1 MRPDE
6 LTGLVLGPAG
16 YPKVDDTAAFQG
28 WVKVT
33 QSEGHTRATLA
44 SIFWSIY
51 IESNEWISSLRALM
65 PRDSRDIQWREEESM
80 VVSRGITDM
89 THYDLL
95 VLHPRVQGE
104 PLGFVLPPIPSRNL
118 LETAVRWRDNNRVSQ
133 AILLRQ
139 RQDELPEGTHK
150 RFDECLAAV
159 DKIDPE
165 FVYEMLSV
173 LEPGVVIARKPR
185 TEFTCVPSPFWAAAT
200 DRHTPASSTV
210 GVVGRNKA
218 GQVGVTCC
226 LHGIAPDLD
235 PNDAYKVIGAKVWID
250 GREGS
255 VISADGITDSVFVML
270 PNLGTANFTS
280 PPSSVRGPLTGVCPR
295 QKERVHFEG
304 LTSGVQNTEVMSHDL
319 GIPRGLRGDQLRVY
333 TPAATS
339 PGDSGSAL
347 VDGDGKVLGVCYQ
360 RTGIGEPIEWA
371 SWMWA
376 QSVYEAHDLDTV
388 LTPMTQL
395 SERGAVWL
403 ERRG

>member
-139 RQDELPEGTHK
+139 RQDELPEGTYK
-150 RFDECLAAV
+150 RFD
-159 DKIDPE
+159 
-165 FVYEMLSV
+165 
-173 LEPGVVIARKPR
+173 
-185 TEFTCVPSPFWAAAT
+185 
-200 DRHTPASSTV
+200 
-210 GVVGRNKA
+210 
-218 GQVGVTCC
+218 
-226 LHGIAPDLD
+226 
-235 PNDAYKVIGAKVWID
+235 
-250 GREGS
+250 
-255 VISADGITDSVFVML
+255 
-270 PNLGTANFTS
+270 
-280 PPSSVRGPLTGVCPR
+280 
-295 QKERVHFEG
+295 
-304 LTSGVQNTEVMSHDL
+304 
-319 GIPRGLRGDQLRVY
+319 
-333 TPAATS
+333 
-339 PGDSGSAL
+339 
-347 VDGDGKVLGVCYQ
+347 
-360 RTGIGEPIEWA
+360 
-371 SWMWA
+371 
-376 QSVYEAHDLDTV
+376 
-388 LTPMTQL
+388 
-395 SERGAVWL
+395 
-403 ERRG
+403 